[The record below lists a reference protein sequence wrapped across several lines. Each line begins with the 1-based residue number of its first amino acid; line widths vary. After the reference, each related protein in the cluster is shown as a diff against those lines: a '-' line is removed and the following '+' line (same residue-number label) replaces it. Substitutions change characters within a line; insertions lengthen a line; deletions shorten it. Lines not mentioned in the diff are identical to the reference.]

1 VPRFTETD
9 VRSIASSSTGA
20 LDALDAALSA
30 GLFTCVPKTIGFAE
44 DGGQS
49 QYYPSKIPVSKLE
62 VQTIGHALTSHG
74 LPVDNT
80 RIFKEHKLTYN
91 VLSASIAKGPPSQ
104 LPYTVDPTLQL
115 TVASGDFSAE
125 LSNVAKALQ
134 DALACVPSG
143 PRREYLEHLLLHFSH
158 GDIDEH
164 RKASVH
170 WVHDASPPVE
180 TILGFIEAYRDPSG
194 TRREWMGL
202 VALQNKAQTTVLG
215 RLGDQA
221 EELIAKLPWV
231 RPGEYGLRW
240 GPFENEQFVKPD
252 FVSLDGKYSVQCHFF
267 GL

>member
-1 VPRFTETD
+1 MPRFTETD
-9 VRSIASSSTGA
+9 ARSMASSSTEA
-20 LDALDAALSA
+20 LKALDAALIA

-49 QYYPSKIPVSKLE
+49 QYYPSQIPVSKLE

-80 RIFKEHKLTYN
+80 RIFKEHESTYN
-91 VLSASIAKGPPSQ
+91 VLSASIAKSTPRQ
-104 LPYTVDPTLQL
+104 LPYTADPTLQL
-115 TVASGDFSAE
+115 TFESGDFASE
-125 LSNVAKALQ
+125 LFNVAKALQ
-134 DALACVPSG
+134 GALTCVPDG

-164 RKASVH
+164 RQASVD

-215 RLGDQA
+215 KLGDQA
-221 EELIAKLPWV
+221 EELISKLPWV
-231 RPGEYGLRW
+231 RPGECGLRW

-252 FVSLDGKYSVQCHFF
+252 FVSLDGKYSAYCPFF
-267 GL
+267 EL